1 VTEIRETSLRKMPQ
15 QARGQQRIHKL
26 LNAAEQLFAEVGYD
40 NTTTNAIAA
49 RADTS
54 IGSLYQF
61 FPNKEAILYAVIQR
75 YLREMREFFD
85 QNLTPEVVGTIRL
98 DEFLERLIH
107 GVAQLRASHAG
118 FRPVFFASQSSPEL
132 VEATASLQNEIIDR
146 IEALLALHVPDLSHQ
161 QRYICSRTC
170 VVIFQALMS
179 FAMDL
184 QGMERTLQLDE
195 LRTVLLAYLRAYILR
210 SKASGSSGV
219 NQNKSGTL

>member
-1 VTEIRETSLRKMPQ
+1 MPQ

-49 RADTS
+49 RANTS

-61 FPNKEAILYAVIQR
+61 FPNKEAILQALIQC
-75 YLREMREFFD
+75 YIGELRELFD
-85 QNLTPEVVGTIRL
+85 QNLTPEVAGTIRL

-107 GVAQLRASHAG
+107 GVAQLRESHAG
-118 FRPVFFASQSSPEL
+118 FCQVFFASSSSPEL
-132 VEATASLQNEIIDR
+132 IEATASLQNEIVER
-146 IEALLALHVPDLSHQ
+146 IEPLLALHMPDLSQQ

-170 VVIFQALMS
+170 VIIFQALMS

-184 QGMERTLQLDE
+184 QGEERALQLNE
-195 LRTVLLAYLRAYILR
+195 LRTVLLTYLRAYILR
-210 SKASGSSGV
+210 SRAPGSSRISRGP
-219 NQNKSGTL
+219 SE